1 MGFPSACPRATE
13 RERASQKANATC
25 RLNFLKGPLSLRP
38 FLPFSVF
45 TLMTF
50 LSWSKVALARPQITE
65 LRVERASGGNVVF
78 QVELAASD
86 AEKAKGLMFRTKLGD
101 GEGMLFP
108 YGRSQE
114 ITMWMRNT
122 YISLDMIFIRADG
135 VIHRIEAQ
143 TEPLSDRVIASN
155 GDVFAVLEIAGGGAE
170 RHGIRPGDR
179 VMHPAL
185 PAKAP
190 R

>member
-1 MGFPSACPRATE
+1 MSIEFSKRA
-13 RERASQKANATC
+13 ASIAA
-25 RLNFLKGPLSLRP
+25 LFVLLGL
-38 FLPFSVF
+38 

-50 LSWSKVALARPQITE
+50 LSWSRVALASAPVQE
-65 LRVERASGGNVVF
+65 LRIERASGGNVVF

-122 YISLDMIFIRADG
+122 YIWLDMIFIRADG
-135 VIHRIEAQ
+135 IIHRIEAQ

-155 GDVFAVLEIAGGGAE
+155 GSVFAVLEIAGGGAE
-170 RHGIRPGDR
+170 RHGIKPGDR
-179 VMHPAL
+179 VIHPAL
-185 PAKAP
+185 ATAP
-190 R
+190 TR